1 MEHIG
6 LKTTRLRS
14 LGGEQLILGNSDV
27 INTRIRNLGRMEDRR
42 GALKVGVTY
51 DTPRDLLAQIPGWI
65 EEIVA
70 AQEETRFDRCHLS
83 GFADSAIEFDTV
95 FYMTVPSTPG
105 SWTRSR
111 RCCSRSTNGSTGTA
125 SSSRTRHRS
134 STRSPRLVDK
144 NPLESIVWA
153 AVAAGFGPA
162 AHGFGTHT
170 VSLPFRQDLRVRH
183 ARGVTSAGTRPAS
196 QSTRM
201 DTTDFSFH
209 TSPIMLLS
217 GTANPALAQ
226 GIADVLGERLCDVT
240 IKRFADGEIFVRIDE
255 NVRGRDVFL
264 IQPTNPPAENVLELL
279 ILLDAAKRASA
290 ARVTAVVPYYGYGRS
305 DRKDQPRV
313 SIAAKLLA
321 NLMTAAGADRVLSID
336 FHQHQIQ
343 GFFDIPVDHLYAAPV
358 FRRYYEMKKLD
369 NLVVVATDVSAAKM
383 ARGYARRLGGDLAII
398 DKRRPAP
405 NEAEVSNIVG
415 EVEGK
420 HCIVP
425 DDMIDTAGTMVSA
438 IEVLK
443 ERGALDIYV
452 LATHP
457 LFSGRRWSA
466 SRWPT

>member
-1 MEHIG
+1 
-6 LKTTRLRS
+6 
-14 LGGEQLILGNSDV
+14 
-27 INTRIRNLGRMEDRR
+27 
-42 GALKVGVTY
+42 
-51 DTPRDLLAQIPGWI
+51 
-65 EEIVA
+65 
-70 AQEETRFDRCHLS
+70 
-83 GFADSAIEFDTV
+83 
-95 FYMTVPSTPG
+95 
-105 SWTRSR
+105 
-111 RCCSRSTNGSTGTA
+111 
-125 SSSRTRHRS
+125 
-134 STRSPRLVDK
+134 
-144 NPLESIVWA
+144 
-153 AVAAGFGPA
+153 
-162 AHGFGTHT
+162 
-170 VSLPFRQDLRVRH
+170 
-183 ARGVTSAGTRPAS
+183 
-196 QSTRM
+196 M

-279 ILLDAAKRASA
+279 ILIDAAKRASA

-415 EVEGK
+415 DVEGK

-443 ERGALDIYV
+443 ERGALDVYV

-457 LFSGRRWSA
+457 LFSGPALERLASA
-466 SRWPT
+466 DVKAITVTDTVPLAPGVQEALPNLTVLSVASLLAQAIESTHANTSVSKLFK

>member
-1 MEHIG
+1 
-6 LKTTRLRS
+6 
-14 LGGEQLILGNSDV
+14 
-27 INTRIRNLGRMEDRR
+27 
-42 GALKVGVTY
+42 
-51 DTPRDLLAQIPGWI
+51 
-65 EEIVA
+65 
-70 AQEETRFDRCHLS
+70 
-83 GFADSAIEFDTV
+83 
-95 FYMTVPSTPG
+95 
-105 SWTRSR
+105 
-111 RCCSRSTNGSTGTA
+111 
-125 SSSRTRHRS
+125 
-134 STRSPRLVDK
+134 
-144 NPLESIVWA
+144 
-153 AVAAGFGPA
+153 
-162 AHGFGTHT
+162 
-170 VSLPFRQDLRVRH
+170 
-183 ARGVTSAGTRPAS
+183 
-196 QSTRM
+196 M

-217 GTANPALAQ
+217 GSANPALAQ
-226 GIADVLGERLCDVT
+226 GIADVLDEPLCDVT
-240 IKRFADGEIFVRIDE
+240 IKRFADGEIFVRINE

-279 ILLDAAKRASA
+279 ILIDAAKRASA
-290 ARVTAVVPYYGYGRS
+290 ERVTAVVPYYGYGRS

-383 ARGYARRLGGDLAII
+383 ARGYARRLGGEIAII

-415 EVEGK
+415 DVEGK

-438 IEVLK
+438 VKVLK
-443 ERGALDIYV
+443 ERGALDIYI

-457 LFSGRRWSA
+457 LFSGPALERIAGADIKEITVTDTVPLGPGVQEGLPNLTVLSVA
-466 SRWPT
+466 SLLAQAIESTHTNSSVSQLFK